1 MIRVEELSYGV
12 PAKELYKDIS
22 FTIDKGQHCALIGVN
37 GTGKTTLADILIKP
51 EEYLYDGKVIK
62 DDSCRIGYANQFSLA
77 EKEQECTV
85 IEYLS
90 ERFVKIQQ
98 EIADACEEMAV
109 TDDIDS
115 ALARYQQLL
124 DLNESMDG
132 DNYES
137 NIYKQLYTAGMLDVK
152 ERKIN
157 QLSGGEYKVIQ
168 IVKEMLLAPNL
179 LILDEP
185 DAFLDFENLNSI
197 SNLINEYK
205 AAMLVITHN
214 RYLLNHCFNK
224 ILHLEGGE
232 MQEYDGNYTEY
243 RVAQLRNKLEIKRQH
258 LEEEAEIERT
268 QEMVDVLR
276 KRATLMVNPT
286 IGRTVNAKQSQLDR
300 LRSRHIDAPVFELRE
315 PEIIFPEVKAGDK
328 LAKGEKLCG
337 EFAGA
342 AKLAA
347 EGKAD
352 YGEPNFIEN
361 GDTVQAESFYE
372 ATGPKTVLELR
383 DYSVTFN
390 KCILDNV
397 NFEIK
402 AGEKV
407 AIVGANGA
415 GKTTLVRDIMKND
428 HPAVYID
435 ESTKFACLSQIQGD
449 AQEAE
454 ETVLQFMQDAGFG
467 IEEKVKRKLQRC
479 GLGEVEVN
487 QKVGNLSI
495 GEQNL
500 LHIAALANSDAEL
513 LILDEPTSHLDIYTQ
528 MALETAVS
536 EYKGTVLMI
545 SHDFYLVA
553 NCADYVLLI
562 EDNTL
567 RRIRGRK
574 FRKMVYDRYFD
585 QKYLETDKKKQE
597 LEAGIAAAFKNDELD
612 KVEKLCDQLEEISR

>member
-12 PAKELYKDIS
+12 PSKELYKEIS
-22 FTIDKGQHCALIGVN
+22 FTIEKGQHCALIGVN
-37 GTGKTTLADILIKP
+37 GTGKTTLADILINP
-51 EEYLYDGKVIK
+51 EEYLYDGKIIK
-62 DDSCRIGYANQFSLA
+62 DDSCRIGYANQFSLS
-77 EKEQECTV
+77 EKEQDCTV
-85 IEYLS
+85 VEYLS

-98 EIADACEEMAV
+98 DIAEVCEEMAT
-109 TDDIDS
+109 TDDMDS
-115 ALARYQQLL
+115 ALEKYQQLL
-124 DLNESMDG
+124 DLNEAMDG

-168 IVKEMLLAPNL
+168 IVREMLLAPNL

-205 AAMLVITHN
+205 GTMLVITHN

-224 ILHLEGGE
+224 ILHLESGE

-258 LEEEAEIERT
+258 LEEEEEIERT
-268 QEMVDVLR
+268 QEMVDILR

-315 PEIIFPEVKAGDK
+315 PEIIFPEVETAGGEM
-328 LAKGEKLCG
+328 LAD
-337 EFAGA
+337 AGA
-342 AKLAA
+342 AGDTQTAAGADCGESNFVENEAA
-347 EGKAD
+347 E
-352 YGEPNFIEN
+352 
-361 GDTVQAESFYE
+361 
-372 ATGPKTVLELR
+372 PKTILELK
-383 DYSVTFN
+383 DYSVTFD
-390 KCILDNV
+390 KCILENV

-428 HPAVYID
+428 HPSVHID

-449 AQEAE
+449 AEEAR

-467 IEEKVKRKLQRC
+467 IEEKVKRKLERC
-479 GLGEVEVN
+479 GLGEVEVD
-487 QKVGNLSI
+487 QKVGKLSI

-585 QKYLETDKKKQE
+585 QKYLEIDKKKQE

-612 KVEKLCDQLEEISR
+612 RVEKLCDQLEEISQN